1 MLKEAKDTGVEL
13 ARYLAGRRDRWR
25 RQTGR
30 VLNLVRREMA
40 VSN

>member
-1 MLKEAKDTGVEL
+1 MLKEVKDTGVEL
-13 ARYLAGRRDRWR
+13 AGYLAGRRDRWHY
-25 RQTGR
+25 QTGR